1 MNVSTENTD
10 KFTEYREQIVALN
23 SISSYEVY
31 RWLISLGKKLKND
44 PLSEKNRTKENRVT
58 QCQSELFVGLE
69 NGLLKAWSN
78 TPITGGYAYILTDI
92 FNNLPKDMSTEIVV
106 KNIEELGLQQLFSM
120 IRKAGFYQM
129 IEMLKEK
136 SIHADSVDFN
146 GIK

>member
-1 MNVSTENTD
+1 
-10 KFTEYREQIVALN
+10 
-23 SISSYEVY
+23 
-31 RWLISLGKKLKND
+31 
-44 PLSEKNRTKENRVT
+44 
-58 QCQSELFVGLE
+58 
-69 NGLLKAWSN
+69 
-78 TPITGGYAYILTDI
+78 
-92 FNNLPKDMSTEIVV
+92 MSTEIVV